1 MLPEL
6 TFSQARPPAR
16 KFFECGIHSGWSVTC
31 VSPTDFFAKV
41 RRTRCPPSRVK
52 KRPYDALSQAKFS
65 FRHRGHRT
73 GVHTGANSTPLEG
86 GPWRTPFGLSHVS
99 SKFLCF
105 PRDLSLAGQRCGRRA
120 VSERVG
126 TCRPSV
132 STRYGWCS
140 SSVPLPC
147 SASCDDASQKR
158 KSKSTIAVQY
168 NILNEHIWQRAHMA
182 RLRRPYQTPLTCLHV
197 ACAQVLGHDTGS
209 RRSVALRCAWREGRR
224 HRRRAAPCIPALG
237 SVVPS

>member
-1 MLPEL
+1 MCGKGPGV
-6 TFSQARPPAR
+6 ARHFRYRIRTTAR
-16 KFFECGIHSGWSVTC
+16 SGFARADAV
-31 VSPTDFFAKV
+31 PTMRRV
-41 RRTRCPPSRVK
+41 ISRRTGGLYGAVGGTTGKFHFDTEDTGPAYTQVQIQHRSRAAPGPPSAFHTFRRK
-52 KRPYDALSQAKFS
+52 SFAFHATSLSPGSAAGEGPY
-65 FRHRGHRT
+65 R
-73 GVHTGANSTPLEG
+73 N
-86 GPWRTPFGLSHVS
+86 
-99 SKFLCF
+99 
-105 PRDLSLAGQRCGRRA
+105 
-120 VSERVG
+120 VSERVVPACPQG
-126 TCRPSV
+126 TGGC
-132 STRYGWCS
+132 CS